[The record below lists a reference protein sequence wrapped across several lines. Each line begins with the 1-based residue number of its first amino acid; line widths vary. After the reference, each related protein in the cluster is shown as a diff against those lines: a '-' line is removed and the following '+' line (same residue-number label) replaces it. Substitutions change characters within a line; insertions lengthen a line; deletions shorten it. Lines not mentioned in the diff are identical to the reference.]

1 MRAESLAA
9 KHGGFMDI
17 QVSGKN
23 LDLGAALQSHV
34 AARLDEGV
42 SKYFGRGAA
51 ASVVFAKERFQF
63 ECDVTAHL
71 DSGVFLAAHGEG
83 GDAYSA
89 FEDALEKLEK
99 RIRRYKRR
107 LKNHHADGKAPLPSE
122 PASYYLLKPLDAE
135 EGEGDDE
142 APTGDPQPVVVA
154 ESQTALREM
163 TVGSAVMQLDL
174 AESPVIVFK
183 NAAHGRLNIV
193 YRRRDGHIGWIDP
206 AP

>member
-1 MRAESLAA
+1 ME
-9 KHGGFMDI
+9 I

-23 LDLGAALQSHV
+23 MDLGASLQTHV
-34 AARLDEGV
+34 NDRLKDGV
-42 SKYFGRGAA
+42 TKYFGRGVEAE
-51 ASVVFAKERFQF
+51 VVFAKERFQV
-63 ECDVTAHL
+63 ECELTTHL
-71 DSGVFLAAHGEG
+71 ASGVFLAAHGEG

-99 RIRRYKRR
+99 RVRRYKRR
-107 LKNHHADGKAPLPSE
+107 LKNHHASGKELPSE
-122 PASYYLLKPLDAE
+122 QASYYLLKPLEEETE
-135 EGEGDDE
+135 EGGEGADDL
-142 APTGDPQPVVVA
+142 QPVVVA
-154 ESQTALREM
+154 ESQTSLKEM

-174 AESPVIVFK
+174 AEAPVIVFK